1 MSATNID
8 LITTLDYRQIKQ
20 SFVEELIIAS
30 QGYHSSLS
38 FIRHLL
44 PSKPIITNGIIQA
57 IIIGGTNYDIGT
69 YEVTGKG
76 MIKQLTRKK
85 GPIPNLDSH
94 ETFLSFIKEHHD
106 PRAAAIAMNLG
117 FPCKPDIGKY
127 KEIDSAVLYGVKEHA
142 FHGLAGKPIGGLLRE
157 YLQVDIPISVANDTV
172 CLALAGSGEENGGFI
187 LGSGCNMSIITQ
199 EEGRKTVANLESGNF
214 SKFEPTPGL
223 EAIDAVSPTRGK
235 NRFEKL
241 MSGIYLPMHFNFM
254 AKQYGVN
261 APTVA
266 NGKEVSAIAAN
277 DQSITGDLARGVL
290 ERSSSL
296 AATQFAAVYEFL
308 NAPPHLLFLIEGTLF
323 IDGWEFNN
331 NFQKRLSLLGIPQGR
346 ITMKSVS
353 DSSLRGAIGLL
364 TKAS

>member
-20 SFVEELIIAS
+20 SFVEELVIAS

-44 PSKPIITNGIIQA
+44 PSKPIISNGVIQA

-69 YEVTGKG
+69 YQFDGKG
-76 MIKQLTRKK
+76 PIRQLKRKK

-94 ETFLSFIKEHHD
+94 ETFLTFIKEHHD
-106 PRAAAIAMNLG
+106 PQAVAMAINLG
-117 FPCKPDIGKY
+117 FPCKPDIGKF

-157 YLQVDIPISVANDTV
+157 YLNIDIPISVANDTV
-172 CLALAGSGEENGGFI
+172 CLALAGSGDENGGFI

-214 SKFEPTPGL
+214 AKFEPTPGL
-223 EAIDAVSPTRGK
+223 EAIDAISPTRGK

-241 MSGIYLPMHFNFM
+241 MSGIYLPMHFNFL
-254 AKQYGVN
+254 AKQYSIN

-266 NGKEVSAIAAN
+266 NGKELSSLASQ
-277 DQSITGDLARGVL
+277 DQSLTGDLARGVL
-290 ERSSSL
+290 ERAASL

-308 NAPPHLLFLIEGTLF
+308 NNPEQLLFLVEGTLF
-323 IDGWEFNN
+323 IDGWEFNK
-331 NFQKRLSLLGIPQGR
+331 NFQKRLSLLGVPEGR
-346 ITMKSVS
+346 IKIKSIA
-353 DSSLRGAIGLL
+353 DSSVHGAIGLL